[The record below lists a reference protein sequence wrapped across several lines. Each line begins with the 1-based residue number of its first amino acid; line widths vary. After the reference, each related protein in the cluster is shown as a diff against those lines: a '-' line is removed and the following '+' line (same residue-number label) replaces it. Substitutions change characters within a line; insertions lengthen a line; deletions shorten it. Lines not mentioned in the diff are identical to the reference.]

1 MKINL
6 TINES
11 EKGYHPRRVD
21 ANTRK
26 GLKESF
32 SEVLKADIASKST
45 DLKSGES
52 PPIEYVVKPGD
63 TLWKIGKELFKKD
76 PNQIARDNGLSNPDL
91 IHPGQKLLIYPS
103 PSETVQS
110 PVNKEVTA
118 SWYGPEHQHK
128 TTASGQQFDMH
139 KDTLAH
145 KTLPFGTKVRLVN
158 PENGKT
164 AEGVVN
170 DRGPY
175 IKGREVDVSYA
186 LAKKLGF
193 VKKGVTKLDI
203 EIL

>member
-6 TINES
+6 NINDS
-11 EKGYHPRRVD
+11 DRGYPPKRVD
-21 ANTRK
+21 PKTRE
-26 GLKESF
+26 GSKESF
-32 SEVLKADIASKST
+32 STLLEGNMVSKSS
-45 DLKSGES
+45 DLASGKNN
-52 PPIEYVVKPGD
+52 PTEYIVKPGD
-63 TLWKIGKELFKKD
+63 TLWKIGKFLFNKD
-76 PNQIARDNGLSNPDL
+76 PKQIAKDNGLSNPDL
-91 IHPGQKLLIYPS
+91 IHPGQKLIIS
-103 PSETVQS
+103 PAPPAPVQP
-110 PVNKEVTA
+110 PVSRDVTA
-118 SWYGPEHQHK
+118 SWYGPEHQYK

-145 KTLPFGTKVRLVN
+145 KTLPFGTRVRLVN

-175 IKGREVDVSYA
+175 IKGRDVDVSYA

-193 VKKGVTKLDI
+193 IRKGVTKLDI